1 MRLTPDNRNVWD
13 AMEETQPSLRRLK
26 PEMSMKVVSGIAAVL
41 ALASVAVFAAKADP
55 SVYLAVDLV
64 SDQPGVAA
72 ILDSHLVNA
81 WGIALSPSSPFWVSS
96 EGAGVSN
103 LYAGDVTTPLMKL
116 SLEVSI
122 PGGHPTG
129 QVFNGTSDFVV
140 SDGTYSGPAVFIF
153 ASLTGSVT
161 GWNPNVPPPGPSTV
175 AQLAFS
181 SPGSVYTGIALAN
194 NGSGNFLYLA
204 DFQGGNITV
213 LDHTFSPVQLSGTF
227 TDPGLPSDY
236 APFNVAAIGGN
247 IYVAYAKRDASG
259 EEVTGAH
266 LGFINVFDLN
276 GNFERRLVSHGPLN
290 APWAMVVAPAGF
302 GEFSGALLIGN
313 FGDGR
318 INAFDPA
325 MGAYLGTLSQSPN
338 HPLEIDGLWG
348 LTFGNGANGG
358 NATTLYYAA
367 GPEDETH
374 GLFGKITANPAG
386 TNPVKATLTNG
397 LLVITGSRNDDDI
410 DVKLSTDGQLILV
423 RSGHQHIGSFE
434 LASVSMIQFDGWAGN
449 DRIVIAK
456 EIIVPTILNGGAGND
471 TLSGGGGNNILLG
484 GPGDDDLQGA
494 VNRDILIG
502 GEGSDRLRGGDDDDL
517 LIAGTT
523 AYDNNI
529 AALLQILAEWTS
541 ANPYATRVANLRGG
555 VGGLPKLDSTTVF
568 DDGVID
574 TLRGN
579 KGLDW
584 FFAGPNDRLP
594 DRQPTEET
602 N

>member
-1 MRLTPDNRNVWD
+1 MP
-13 AMEETQPSLRRLK
+13 
-26 PEMSMKVVSGIAAVL
+26 GIVAVL
-41 ALASVAVFAAKADP
+41 AVASLVVSTAKAD
-55 SVYLAVDLV
+55 VYLAADLV
-64 SDQPGVAA
+64 SDQTGVGP
-72 ILDSHLVNA
+72 IVDPHLINA

-96 EGAGVSN
+96 EGAGVTN
-103 LYAGDVTTPLMKL
+103 LYAGDVTTPLIKL

-129 QVFNGTSDFVV
+129 QVFNPTSDFVV
-140 SDGTYSGPAVFIF
+140 SSGTSSGPAIFIF
-153 ASLTGSVT
+153 ASVTGNVS
-161 GWNPNVPPPGPSTV
+161 GWNPNVPPPAPSTV

-181 SPGSVYTGIALAN
+181 APGSAYTGIALAN

-204 DFQGGNITV
+204 DFQGGDIDV
-213 LDHTFSPVQLSGTF
+213 LDHTFAPVQLAGTF

-247 IYVAYAKRDASG
+247 IYVAYAKRDANG

-276 GNFERRLVSHGPLN
+276 GDFERRLVSQGPLN

-302 GEFSGALLIGN
+302 GEFGGALLVGN

-325 MGAYLGTLSQSPN
+325 TGAYLGTLSQSPN

-348 LTFGNGANGG
+348 LAFGNGANGG

-367 GPEDETH
+367 GPENETH

-386 TNPVKATLTNG
+386 TNPVQATLTNG
-397 LLVITGSRNDDDI
+397 VLVITGSRNDDDI
-410 DVKLSTDGQLILV
+410 DVKLSTDGQQILV
-423 RSGHQHIGSFE
+423 RSGNQQIGSFE
-434 LASVSMIQFDGWAGN
+434 LAMVSRIQFAGWAGD

-456 EIIVPTILNGGAGND
+456 EIVVPTILDGGAGND
-471 TLSGGGGNNILLG
+471 NLSGGSGNNILLG
-484 GPGDDDLQGA
+484 GPGDDDLLGSD
-494 VNRDILIG
+494 NRDILIG
-502 GEGSDRLRGGDDDDL
+502 GEDSDRLRGGGDDDL
-517 LIAGTT
+517 LIAGRT
-523 AYDNNI
+523 AYDSNI
-529 AALLQILAEWTS
+529 SALLQILAEWTS
-541 ANPYATRVANLRGG
+541 AHSYATRIANLRDG
-555 VGGLPKLDSTTVF
+555 VGGLPRLDSTTVF
-568 DDGVID
+568 DDGAVD
-574 TLRGN
+574 MLRGN

-584 FFAGPNDRLP
+584 FFAGPNDTLP
-594 DRQPTEET
+594 DRQPAEEM